1 MKIRSRSTSLLLL
14 AVLAAACG
22 GGGGDSARP
31 AASSAPAAA
40 PQAAPVSVSP
50 EAQAEAQQIFATRC
64 FTCHGQGGKGD
75 GPGSAGLTPKP
86 RDLTSSEWQASVQ
99 DEHIEQIIRYG
110 GSAVGLSPMM
120 PPNPDLVAKP
130 EVVTA
135 LRLHVRSLQAH

>member
-1 MKIRSRSTSLLLL
+1 VSIRSRSAPLLILT
-14 AVLAAACG
+14 VLASACG
-22 GGGGDSARP
+22 GGGGDTA
-31 AASSAPAAA
+31 APAPGAA
-40 PQAAPVSVSP
+40 PSAAPPAVAVSVSP

-64 FTCHGQGGKGD
+64 FTCHGQFGKGD

-86 RDLTSSEWQASVQ
+86 RDLTSPEWQAKVN

-110 GSAVGLSPMM
+110 GAAVGLSPMM

-135 LRLHVRSLQAH
+135 LRLHVRSLKAH